1 MSIPKTRHLAKS
13 INVAITNDKGRLSKN
28 DIWRIIA
35 LNERYKQQDEAAF
48 NLKNT
53 LNDEKIRDKVSA
65 EDRSTIE
72 GEVQEVNKW
81 LEKNHDATTE
91 Q

>member
-1 MSIPKTRHLAKS
+1 M
-13 INVAITNDKGRLSKN
+13 AITNDKGRLSKN

-72 GEVQEVNKW
+72 GEVQEVTKW